1 MSQGETL
8 TELYQRLQT
17 KAIQTKNETIDWQ
30 KIGMTITNLPE
41 EHSEI
46 IYGLILHHFYLEK
59 GKIQRIPAIPYFG
72 KVFDSGKEGG
82 SRKGVMYTV
91 SHLPSILQRIIFQYV
106 CEVVAF

>member
-72 KVFDSGKEGG
+72 KVFDSGQEGG